1 MLAFDTTCTDDQQAS
16 VLNGTGLVHDYI
28 LIDKNQT
35 DLFPGI
41 GNTESPTGTPTGSVS
56 PTGSST
62 GAAKPG
68 KTGTGAAGKLGVE
81 MVLGELIMAVSLV
94 ALWSL

>member
-1 MLAFDTTCTDDQQAS
+1 MLAFETTCTDDQQAS

-41 GNTESPTGTPTGSVS
+41 GNNEPVTGTTTGTS
-56 PTGSST
+56 TGAAT

-68 KTGTGAAGKLGVE
+68 KTGTGGAGRLGEE

-94 ALWSL
+94 VLLSL

>member
-1 MLAFDTTCTDDQQAS
+1 MGS

-35 DLFPGI
+35 DLFPGV
-41 GNTESPTGTPTGSVS
+41 GNNESPTATAT
-56 PTGSST
+56 TTAT

-68 KTGTGAAGKLGVE
+68 KTGTGGVGR
-81 MVLGELIMAVSLV
+81 LGEEWMGMGLGGLIMAVSLV
-94 ALWSL
+94 AVLGS